1 MDTFFKTFPLITE
14 IQVAWGDMDA
24 LKHVN
29 NVMYFRYFEIARLEY
44 FRAITLVFD
53 LQTCHV
59 GPIIKDTQCTYKMP
73 VTFPDTLCVGAR
85 TTDIKTDRFT
95 MEYQIFSKKLGKIVT
110 KGSATIVIFDFEK
123 NCKATMPTEIKNA
136 ILKLE
141 NSVQEIQYLEK

>member
-29 NVMYFRYFEIARLEY
+29 NVVYFRYFEIARLEY
-44 FRAITLVFD
+44 FRAVTLEFD
-53 LQTCHV
+53 LQACHI
-59 GPIIKDTQCTYKMP
+59 GPIIKDTQCNYKLP
-73 VTFPDTLCVGAR
+73 VTFPDTLCVGSR
-85 TTDIKTDRFT
+85 TIDLQADRFT

-110 KGSATIVIFDFEK
+110 TGTATIVIFDFE
-123 NCKATMPTEIKNA
+123 NHCKTSMPAAIKNA

-141 NSVQEIQYLEK
+141 DSAQRSPLVRE